1 MRKFLSVV
9 ALMLACMLV
18 FAACGN
24 VAKSTEAAETES
36 TQNAEATDTAA
47 APADGEAK
55 TIVYWTMWE
64 STEKQGQVIQQAV
77 DAYMKDTGN
86 VVDVQ
91 FKGRTGIR
99 EGLQPALDGG
109 MSIDLFDEDVDRV
122 NGVWGDYIMDLEEFA
137 AASDYEATALSSLIS
152 VSRDAAG
159 GTLKSIPY
167 QPFVFAVAYNQG
179 IFEEAGVAGVPQT
192 WAELLDA
199 CAKIKAAGYTPLT
212 GDDAYMTAW
221 FGYGGIPY
229 ADILE
234 RNRENPGRAV

>member
-137 AASDYEATALSSLIS
+137 AASDYEATALSSLIRRRCS
-152 VSRDAAG
+152 SRWSKDSG
-159 GTLKSIPY
+159 SMRTTRISRWKS
-167 QPFVFAVAYNQG
+167 QKSCR
-179 IFEEAGVAGVPQT
+179 
-192 WAELLDA
+192 LRR
-199 CAKIKAAGYTPLT
+199 
-212 GDDAYMTAW
+212 
-221 FGYGGIPY
+221 
-229 ADILE
+229 
-234 RNRENPGRAV
+234 RNRPAPRSRRSISL